1 MTLPLVQPEAVHR
14 PPRVTVL
21 YHYFHPDDV
30 VSARHFSDFA
40 SDLAVRGWDVEV
52 LPCNRGCRDESKFYA
67 ADEVWQDVLVHRI
80 WRPNLKQAS
89 GRGRVLNALW
99 MIAAWARLAF
109 RRGKKR
115 PDVVVIGT
123 DPVLSVL
130 VAPIIKS
137 FNQQVQIVHWAYDLY
152 PEAPIAEGLM
162 KETSWFAQWLKNRL
176 RTAYRACD
184 LMVDLGPCMQ
194 KLLDKYDH
202 HRQTMTLVP
211 WALSEPAEPEKPDP
225 EVRKELFGDAPLGL
239 LYSGNFGR
247 AHSYESFLAL
257 ARQLRGIGVRFC
269 FAVRG
274 NRAEELK
281 QAVTVEDT
289 NISFAGFAPEEVL
302 AKRLASADIHL
313 ASLRS
318 NWNGVVVPSK
328 FFGSLAAGRPVL
340 FAGEADSGLA
350 HWIREY
356 EIGWV
361 LRSENLD
368 SIAESLKQLAQQP
381 ASLTETQHRCHRVY
395 QQHFSRQTIM
405 DQWDMALR
413 RLLRNSREAV

>member
-1 MTLPLVQPEAVHR
+1 MALDASQQKALTR

-40 SDLAVRGWDVEV
+40 TDLASRGWDVEV
-52 LPCNRGCRDESKFYA
+52 LPCNRGCRDESKVYP
-67 ADEVWQDVLVHRI
+67 ADEQWLGIHIHRI
-80 WRPNLKQAS
+80 WRPNIKQAS
-89 GRGRVLNALW
+89 TKGRVLNALW

-109 RRGKKR
+109 RRGDKR
-115 PDVVVIGT
+115 PDVVVVGT

-130 VAPIIKS
+130 VAPIIKR
-137 FNQQVQIVHWAYDLY
+137 FNKQVKIAHWAYDLY

-162 KETSWFAQWLKNRL
+162 SETSWFTRWLKNRL

-184 LMVDLGPCMQ
+184 LMVDLGPCMR

-202 HRQTMTLVP
+202 HRPAKTLVP
-211 WALSEPAEPEKPDP
+211 WALSEPSEPEKPDP
-225 EVRKELFGDAPLGL
+225 RVRKELFGDAPLGL

-247 AHSYESFLAL
+247 AHSYESLLAL
-257 ARQLRGIGVRFC
+257 ARQLRGSGVHFC

-274 NRAEELK
+274 NRADELK
-281 QAVTVEDT
+281 QAVTAEDT
-289 NISFAGFAPEEVL
+289 NISFAGFASEEDL

-340 FAGEADSGLA
+340 FAGEPDTGLA

-356 EIGWV
+356 QVGWE
-361 LRSENLD
+361 LRDENLAAT
-368 SIAESLKQLAQQP
+368 AESLKKLAQQP
-381 ASLTETQHRCHRVY
+381 ASLVKMRQCCHRVY
-395 QQHFSRQTIM
+395 QEHFSRRAIM
-405 DQWDMALR
+405 NQWDAALR
-413 RLLRNSREAV
+413 GMLEE

>member
-1 MTLPLVQPEAVHR
+1 MPTPESPQAPTR

-21 YHYFHPDDV
+21 YHYFYPDDV

-40 SDLAVRGWDVEV
+40 TDLAARGWDVEV
-52 LPCNRGCRDESKFYA
+52 LPCNRGCRDES
-67 ADEVWQDVLVHRI
+67 LVYVPKEDWRGVHIQRL
-80 WRPNLKQAS
+80 WRPNFKQAS
-89 GRGRVLNALW
+89 GKGRVLNALW

-109 RRGKKR
+109 RRGKNR

-130 VAPIIKS
+130 VAPIIKR
-137 FNQQVQIVHWAYDLY
+137 FNKQVKLAHWAYDLY
-152 PEAPIAEGLM
+152 PEAPIAEGIM
-162 KETSWFAQWLKNRL
+162 KETSRFTRWLKQRL
-176 RTAYRACD
+176 STAYRACD
-184 LMVDLGPCMQ
+184 LMVDLGPCMR
-194 KLLDKYDH
+194 KLLDKYEH
-202 HRQTMTLVP
+202 NKPAMTLVP

-225 EVRKELFGDAPLGL
+225 RVRQELFGTAPLGL

-257 ARQLRGIGVRFC
+257 ARQLRGSGVHFC

-281 QAVTVEDT
+281 QAVTAEDT
-289 NISFAGFAPEEVL
+289 NITFAGFASEEDL

-340 FAGEADSGLA
+340 FAGEPDSGLA

-356 EIGWV
+356 EVGWE
-361 LRSENLD
+361 LRDENLAAT
-368 SIAESLKQLAQQP
+368 AESLKQLAQQP
-381 ASLTETQHRCHRVY
+381 ASLAEMQQRCHRVY
-395 QQHFSRQTIM
+395 QQHFSRRAIM
-405 DQWDMALR
+405 DQWGGALR
-413 RLLRNSREAV
+413 GLIQ